1 MLRLATLLGSRS
13 RVDRFLRPMMP
24 RRNFHS
30 GASFKFVALFA
41 LFVGCGMP
49 DVERV
54 RRNDLTAAAEIFR
67 GNIAAIHS
75 RDTEAYLSY
84 YLNSPDFVV
93 TGPDSLRR
101 GFVQFAEARRIDDE
115 WPDTLMAGELTLVW
129 IAPGVVYGAYPYTV
143 IVSGD
148 SGKGWSER
156 LFVKVGGSW
165 KIAVTSVIPAS
176 GNL

>member
-1 MLRLATLLGSRS
+1 MRQ
-13 RVDRFLRPMMP
+13 
-24 RRNFHS
+24 RNFHS
-30 GASFKFVALFA
+30 GAPFTFVALSA

-54 RRNDLTAAAEIFR
+54 RRNDLTAAAETFR

-93 TGPDSLRR
+93 AGPDSLRR
-101 GFVQFAEARRIDDE
+101 GFVEFAEARRSDDE

-129 IAPGVVYGAYPYTV
+129 IAPGIVYGAYPYTV

-176 GNL
+176 SNP

>member
-1 MLRLATLLGSRS
+1 
-13 RVDRFLRPMMP
+13 MMR

-30 GASFKFVALFA
+30 GAPFKFVALSA

-54 RRNDLTAAAEIFR
+54 RRNDLMAAAETFR

-93 TGPDSLRR
+93 AGPDSLRR
-101 GFVQFAEARRIDDE
+101 GFVEFAEARRSDDA

-129 IAPGVVYGAYPYTV
+129 IAPGVVYGAYPYSV
-143 IVSGD
+143 ILGGD
-148 SGKGWSER
+148 GSKGWSER

-165 KIAVTSVIPAS
+165 KIAITSVIPAS
-176 GNL
+176 DNP